1 MKTLKNFVL
10 TALVMA
16 CSTILCQANPLTN
29 LSVIKGEIPVFKN
42 GQTVKLVT
50 NFSNTTWDEDT
61 PMKSFWI
68 EEYRENY
75 LEDELDE
82 AYEEFLT
89 LLHDAFVTGFK
100 EGRFPLQSVDE
111 DADYTV
117 SVTIRNFHDAR
128 DMWHRTTIAYG
139 LVDIIDNATGKMVC
153 RLKIDRLKGKESNDK
168 TNGTIDCMKRVGKSV
183 SLKMRKSKD

>member
-10 TALVMA
+10 TDLVMA
-16 CSTILCQANPLTN
+16 CGTILCQADPITN

-42 GQTVKLVT
+42 GQTVNLVT

-89 LLHDAFVTGFK
+89 LLHDAFRHGLQ
-100 EGRFPLQSVDE
+100 GRALPAAE
-111 DADYTV
+111 
-117 SVTIRNFHDAR
+117 RR
-128 DMWHRTTIAYG
+128 
-139 LVDIIDNATGKMVC
+139 
-153 RLKIDRLKGKESNDK
+153 
-168 TNGTIDCMKRVGKSV
+168 
-183 SLKMRKSKD
+183 